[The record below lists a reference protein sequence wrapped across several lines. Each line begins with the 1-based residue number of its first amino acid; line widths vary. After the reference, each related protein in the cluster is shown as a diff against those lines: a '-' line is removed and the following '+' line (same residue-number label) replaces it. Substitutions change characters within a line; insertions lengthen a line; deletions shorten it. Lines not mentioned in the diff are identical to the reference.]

1 MASLP
6 RKVQLGNDIQ
16 PREMYS
22 ELDIQRGTAG
32 RMWNDWVSYLHK
44 FSGMRGSMLSFAQW
58 CGQESFFRN
67 SGPGAGDSSNM
78 VAFNIQNPSGTMATQ
93 LQIRGTLAG
102 APDPAAEQELMVLA
116 ITDQLMSIGFDPA
129 KVSETPVLTE
139 TNPII

>member
-1 MASLP
+1 
-6 RKVQLGNDIQ
+6 
-16 PREMYS
+16 
-22 ELDIQRGTAG
+22 
-32 RMWNDWVSYLHK
+32 
-44 FSGMRGSMLSFAQW
+44 MLSFAQW

-116 ITDQLMSIGFDPA
+116 ITDQLMSIGYDPA